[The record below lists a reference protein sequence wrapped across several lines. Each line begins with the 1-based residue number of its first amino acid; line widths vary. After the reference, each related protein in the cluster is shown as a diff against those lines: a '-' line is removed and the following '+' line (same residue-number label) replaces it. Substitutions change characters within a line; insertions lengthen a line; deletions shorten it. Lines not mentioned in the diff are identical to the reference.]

1 MEKVEKVREAEIV
14 RELAAFDLSK
24 DKEKVIITTVD
35 SVVKNELLDPVP
47 LRQQAK
53 YKTGGLTVTSNN
65 TSIIPRDGAGNII
78 LRENEQNNPLLII
91 EPVDTTILLESVLK
105 VLDTRFEYFKFPVST
120 TAVVDQSAPITELL
134 IEPEVIEYTFPISY
148 DSQNQPNE
156 FLRINTTDET
166 TWFYNDGTTRSS
178 GFKQLPFTGGNQ
190 SKRNGY
196 TLTQDVIDTLKSK
209 NKTLKFTIQTQV
221 AYKTDNSTTLIRLQ
235 RENVKVW
242 RIWEYPEINAI
253 AQTTNPAPVLSMEYV
268 LNINDLIA
276 DDFYVVEAVSTAQTN
291 LYVDSAYWTIEEIDI
306 PKTRSLSNNAGYGVY
321 TATGEQLRI
330 VKSYVDPG
338 QNPEV
343 LKISLKE
350 PTIVQV
356 LDKTTRPDLESFP
369 SFLNLDSNPNE

>member
-1 MEKVEKVREAEIV
+1 MEKVKIVREAEIV

-24 DKEKVIITTVD
+24 DIEKVKITAVD

-120 TAVVDQSAPITELL
+120 KEVAEQELPS
-134 IEPEVIEYTFPISY
+134 IELQDEPLVIEYTFPISY
-148 DSQNQPNE
+148 DSQNQPIE

-166 TWFYNDGTTRSS
+166 TWFYNDGTISN

-190 SKRNGY
+190 TKRNGY
-196 TLTQDVIDTLKSK
+196 MLTQDVIDTLKSK

-306 PKTRSLSNNAGYGVY
+306 PKTQSLSNNTGYGVY